1 MMRKGLR
8 RGTTPQARQ
17 PKIPP
22 KLRRAN
28 QLMAAGNYIAAA
40 EAFEQVGRAW
50 ETRGVKR
57 SASMFLQAGRARILA
72 GQKDVGIA
80 HLKHGL
86 ESVASTGRVVWL
98 AKAGNRVVAELN
110 QKGMTT
116 EAQEIAN
123 WLQATIPPTQDVVRG
138 ISAGMN
144 ATPAKKVILP
154 THCPSCGGSIIAD
167 DVEWL
172 DEITAECNWCGNP
185 IRAES

>member
-1 MMRKGLR
+1 MMRRGLR
-8 RGTTPQARQ
+8 RGTSPQARQ

-22 KLRRAN
+22 KLRQAN

-50 ETRGVKR
+50 EMRGVKR
-57 SASMFLQAGRARILA
+57 AAGMFLQAGRARILA

-86 ESVASTGRVVWL
+86 ESVAGTGRFGWL
-98 AKAGNRVVAELN
+98 TKAGDRVVAELN

-123 WLQATIPPTQDVVRG
+123 WLKATIPSTQDAVRG
-138 ISAGMN
+138 ISVGMN
-144 ATPAKKVILP
+144 TAPAKKVILP

-172 DEITAECNWCGNP
+172 DEITAECNWCGNQV
-185 IRAES
+185 RAEG